1 MYDVYKWM
9 GSDCEYMGSTDNLDR
24 AGMSAQSWSL
34 EDGVSEV
41 LIYGEDG
48 VLVEAWVDG
57 NAIDGK
63 EYMEKD
69 LEAFYDEYDYE
80 DEWDDV
86 GYDPYSG
93 EYNYDL

>member
-1 MYDVYKWM
+1 MYEIYKWI
-9 GSDCEYMGSTDNLDR
+9 GSDCEFMGRTDSLDR

-41 LIYGEDG
+41 LIHGEDG
-48 VLVEAWVDG
+48 MLVEAWVDG

-63 EYMEKD
+63 EYMEQD
-69 LEAFYDEYDYE
+69 LEAFYDEYE
-80 DEWDDV
+80 DEWDEV